1 MLAFAIT
8 YRKAID
14 AITAHKALKLR
25 RFELDEED
33 WGIIQELVDI
43 LEVRV
48 ASSIPQSSTNINT
61 FV

>member
-1 MLAFAIT
+1 MLVFAVK

-25 RFELDEED
+25 RFELDDED

-43 LEVRV
+43 LEVCA
-48 ASSIPQSSTNINT
+48 ASSSSRPSTNVNA
-61 FV
+61 